1 MSQAQVILI
10 IIQALTLV
18 PQFTTNIQQKQ
29 SKHPLTSLQNSI
41 PEKRSEHQR
50 SNLFNLDPT
59 QKYAS
64 EIAGTFTIEDISI
77 KHFTIPEPN
86 T

>member
-10 IIQALTLV
+10 IIQALTLN

-29 SKHPLTSLQNSI
+29 SKHRLTSLQNSI
-41 PEKRSEHQR
+41 PEKRSEYQR

-59 QKYAS
+59 QKYAPEIS
-64 EIAGTFTIEDISI
+64 EAFTIEDINI
-77 KHFTIPEPN
+77 EHLKHP
-86 T
+86 

>member
-41 PEKRSEHQR
+41 PEKRSEYQR

-59 QKYAS
+59 QKYAPEIS
-64 EIAGTFTIEDISI
+64 EAFTIEDINI
-77 KHFTIPEPN
+77 EHLKHP
-86 T
+86 